1 MSCAAFSAPEA
12 RVSARPI
19 EGFLELAPVPLG
31 LPVEEVERRLG
42 PAARVLTKDE
52 RPIGFQYPD
61 RGVWLVAEEGT
72 IVSVS
77 FLTGTADEGGAKFPL
92 PLPGGVSIDDTP
104 ERALAIYGP
113 PDRIQEIPL
122 SRPPRAR
129 MILSFYDLAAPA
141 TVTFAVRSEAPTRF
155 DRIVLARRP

>member
-1 MSCAAFSAPEA
+1 M
-12 RVSARPI
+12 SARPI

-52 RPIGFQYPD
+52 KPIGFQYPD
-61 RGVWLVAEEGT
+61 RGVWLVAEEGS

-155 DRIVLARRP
+155 DRVVLARRP

>member
-1 MSCAAFSAPEA
+1 M
-12 RVSARPI
+12 SARAI
-19 EGFLELAPVPLG
+19 ESFLEAAPVPLG

-61 RGVWLVAEEGT
+61 RGVWLVAEDGA

-77 FLTGTADEGGAKFPL
+77 FLTGTADEGGAKFTGT
-92 PLPGGVSIDDTP
+92 LPGGLSVDDAP
-104 ERALAIYGP
+104 ERALAAFGP

-122 SRPPRAR
+122 PRPPRAR

-141 TVTFAVRSEAPTRF
+141 TVTFAVRSEQPARF